1 MKIPPDSIV
10 FSAEKELSILMNPAT
25 TPEEIQER
33 IQEYEAKQ
41 KKTNIANPFALKNLN
56 KKFMRV

>member
-25 TPEEIQER
+25 TPALKLFQQYFE
-33 IQEYEAKQ
+33 
-41 KKTNIANPFALKNLN
+41 KTNSANPFALKNWN